1 MEKVSVIIPVYN
13 GEKYLERTLNSVLA
27 QTFKDFEVICIN
39 DLSKDNSLEIL
50 KEYEKKDN
58 RIKIINNSQNLGAAL
73 TRNVGIDN
81 AKGKY
86 IYFLDADD
94 YIDEKYL
101 ECMVQKIEN
110 ENCNI
115 VLNMSIQSES
125 NGTFSLFHH
134 PSMPQIKPEGQ
145 YLDKIT
151 TIHDAP
157 CFIWARIYRKSF
169 LNDNKLRFL
178 DIHATDDVVFN
189 AIVNMYTDKTFVFY
203 GEKYHYTVNNTS
215 LTGIA
220 KSVDDRDLQ
229 HIKAHSM
236 IYDYLKEH
244 NKLDNRLKLFRVYPF
259 IKVDTDEKFVFYKNF
274 FEKIETDF
282 HENESIYNEMEK
294 YFAYS
299 LLNTSTYDE
308 YLKNYNKIVSI
319 GFLRRGVKK

>member
-1 MEKVSVIIPVYN
+1 MTKVSVIIPVYN
-13 GEKYLERTLNSVLA
+13 GGKYIAKGIDSLLK
-27 QTFKDFEVICIN
+27 QTFKDFEIICIN
-39 DLSKDNSLEIL
+39 DKSTDNSLEIL
-50 KEYEKKDN
+50 EEFEKKDK
-58 RIKIINNSQNLGAAL
+58 RIKVIKNSKNIGAAL
-73 TRNVGIDN
+73 TRNVGIDM
-81 AKGKY
+81 AEGEY

-101 ECMVQKIEN
+101 EGMVNKIEQKR
-110 ENCNI
+110 CDI

-125 NGTFSLFHH
+125 NGTVSQFHH
-134 PSMPQIKPEGQ
+134 PSMPKINPDGE

-169 LNDNKLRFL
+169 LNENKLRFL

-189 AIVNMYTDKTFVFY
+189 AIVDMYTDRTFVFY

-215 LTGIA
+215 VTGVA

-236 IYDYLKEH
+236 IYDYLKEN
-244 NKLDNRLKLFRVYPF
+244 NKLDDRLKLFRVYPF
-259 IKVDTDEKFVFYKNF
+259 MKVDTEEKFEFYKKF
-274 FEKIETDF
+274 FEKIEADF
-282 HENESIYNEMEK
+282 HRNENIYNEMEK
-294 YFAYS
+294 FFAYS
-299 LLNTSTYDE
+299 LLNTATYEE
-308 YLKNYNKIVSI
+308 YLKSYNKVVTI

>member
-125 NGTFSLFHH
+125 NGTFSQFHH